1 MQTPVYDFLKQY
13 ARQNP
18 VRMHMPGH
26 KGQAPVPE
34 LQPAFAMDLTEITGA
49 DSLFEASGIL
59 AESQQHASVLY
70 HTAGTFYSCGG
81 STLCIQTMLTLMK
94 QEQRTIIA
102 ARTVHRSF
110 LNACLLLDLAVT
122 WVYPN
127 SCADLVTGTYSI
139 ADFAAALQQAQQP
152 ACIYVT
158 SPDYLGRQQDLAALA
173 ALCRTYDARLL
184 VDNAHGAHLAFLPDN
199 QHPIAL
205 GADLCCD
212 SAHKMLPCL
221 TGTAYLHTSRP
232 EYAARIPDAMSLFGS
247 TSPSYLLLLSL
258 DLCNDYLEQHAK
270 PDCLRTMQRAQALRQ
285 ACAEKLA
292 FSSGEPLHLTIDAA
306 ASGYTG
312 FQLAGWLEQHQV
324 YVEYADMDFL
334 LLLLSPVT
342 PPEDLDK
349 LETLLQTI
357 PFPKQPRQAA
367 VCYLPHP
374 ERVCSIRE
382 AALSPTETIP
392 VSESLGRICAAVKVP
407 CPPAVPIVLSG
418 EHIDAACIKILEKYG
433 ILEINVV
440 Q

>member
-1 MQTPVYDFLKQY
+1 MVQPV
-13 ARQNP
+13 
-18 VRMHMPGH
+18 
-26 KGQAPVPE
+26 
-34 LQPAFAMDLTEITGA
+34 
-49 DSLFEASGIL
+49 
-59 AESQQHASVLY
+59 
-70 HTAGTFYSCGG
+70 
-81 STLCIQTMLTLMK
+81 
-94 QEQRTIIA
+94 
-102 ARTVHRSF
+102 
-110 LNACLLLDLAVT
+110 
-122 WVYPN
+122 
-127 SCADLVTGTYSI
+127 
-139 ADFAAALQQAQQP
+139 
-152 ACIYVT
+152 
-158 SPDYLGRQQDLAALA
+158 
-173 ALCRTYDARLL
+173 
-184 VDNAHGAHLAFLPDN
+184 LP
-199 QHPIAL
+199 
-205 GADLCCD
+205 
-212 SAHKMLPCL
+212 
-221 TGTAYLHTSRP
+221 
-232 EYAARIPDAMSLFGS
+232 
-247 TSPSYLLLLSL
+247 LLLLSL

-418 EHIDAACIKILEKYG
+418 ERIDAACIKILEKYG

>member
-1 MQTPVYDFLKQY
+1 
-13 ARQNP
+13 
-18 VRMHMPGH
+18 MHPDH
-26 KGQAPVPE
+26 
-34 LQPAFAMDLTEITGA
+34 A
-49 DSLFEASGIL
+49 DVNE
-59 AESQQHASVLY
+59 
-70 HTAGTFYSCGG
+70 AGTAYH
-81 STLCIQTMLTLMK
+81 
-94 QEQRTIIA
+94 
-102 ARTVHRSF
+102 HRCTHRAPF
-110 LNACLLLDLAVT
+110 LLNACLLLDLAVT

-285 ACAEKLA
+285 ACTEKLV
-292 FSSGEPLHLTIDAA
+292 FSPSEPLHLTIDAA

-324 YVEYADMDFL
+324 FVEYADTDFL
-334 LLLLSPVT
+334 VLLLSPVT

-357 PFPKQPRQAA
+357 PFPKQPRQTA

-392 VSESLGRICAAVKVP
+392 VSESLGRICAAVKSPVRR
-407 CPPAVPIVLSG
+407 LFR
-418 EHIDAACIKILEKYG
+418 LY
-433 ILEINVV
+433 
-440 Q
+440 